1 MTELLLTRPID
12 QAQEFAASV
21 AAALPGRYEPVYW
34 PLIRIEREPAE
45 LALDDVQGLLFT
57 SANGVRAFAQA
68 SPRRDI
74 PALCVG
80 DGTATAARA
89 AGLIASSARGDAGAL
104 AQLAVASHLPGAG
117 AYLHLRGRDTTGDI
131 AGALAVEGIEVR
143 EAVLYA
149 ARPAMDVPEAAAS
162 LLTDGLA
169 GVVTL
174 FSPRTARIFAGFAA
188 DAAAAGRAWSLHAT
202 TGLAIS
208 RAAAEPLMGL
218 GFGEL
223 ALPAQPNAQAMVAA
237 LGAILDTGGGD
248 SV

>member
-149 ARPAMDVPEAAAS
+149 ARPAMDVPEAA
-162 LLTDGLA
+162 
-169 GVVTL
+169 
-174 FSPRTARIFAGFAA
+174 
-188 DAAAAGRAWSLHAT
+188 
-202 TGLAIS
+202 
-208 RAAAEPLMGL
+208 
-218 GFGEL
+218 
-223 ALPAQPNAQAMVAA
+223 
-237 LGAILDTGGGD
+237 
-248 SV
+248 